1 VGSASISSKQRK
13 NYTMTVKQQT
23 TILVVEDEGIIAI
36 DIQTNLIRLGYNAPV
51 IVSSGEDAIKQ
62 VEQMQPDLVM
72 MDIVLNGTMS
82 GIEAAIEI
90 HRRWQTPIIFL
101 TAYTDGATLE
111 KAKLAEPFGYIAKP
125 FNGTE
130 LRVNVEIALHKV
142 KMENERRELTAR
154 LQRALDEIKK
164 LSGLV
169 PICASCK
176 NIRNDKGYWQAVE
189 SYIEEHSDA
198 QFSHGVCP
206 DCIKRL
212 YPDLLNE
219 KNNRTGP
226 VDSG

>member
-1 VGSASISSKQRK
+1 
-13 NYTMTVKQQT
+13 MTVKQPV

-36 DIQTNLIRLGYNAPV
+36 DIQANLIRLGYNVPV
-51 IVSSGEDAIKQ
+51 TVASGLDAIKQ

-72 MDIVLNGTMS
+72 MDIVLSGAMS
-82 GIEAAIEI
+82 GIEAAVEI

-111 KAKLAEPFGYIAKP
+111 KAKQAEPFGYISKP

-142 KMENERRELTAR
+142 KMENERRELTSR
-154 LQRALDEIKK
+154 LKKALDEIKK

-176 NIRNDKGYWQAVE
+176 NIRNDQGYWQAVE
-189 SYIEEHSDA
+189 SYIEEHTDA

-206 DCIKRL
+206 DCINRL

-219 KNNRTGP
+219 KTKRSDP
-226 VDSG
+226 MDSG